1 MKKYLSKLFAH
12 IALGRE
18 KKYYDSPCEAQR
30 DVLTYL
36 LKKGRRT
43 AYGKKYGMDGI
54 YDYETYREMIPV
66 VVYDDIRQ
74 YVERIESGEKDV
86 LYPGRPEYFAKTSG
100 TTSGSKYIPL
110 TREGLQHQIKSTRNM
125 LLRYILKTG
134 NIDYVGG
141 KMIFLQGSPALEEKN
156 GIKIGRLSGIV
167 AHHVPS
173 YLQSNRKPS
182 FSTNCIEDWE
192 SKVEAVVDETVGENM
207 TLISGIPSWLQMYFE
222 RLINRSGKK
231 IGELFPRFSLMVTGG
246 VSYEPYRARFEDM
259 IGRRVDILQT
269 YPASEGFIAASD
281 SPNTDDMLLEVHS
294 GIFYEFIPVEEYGK
308 ADARRLPLWEVE
320 KDVNYAVI
328 LTTDSGLWAYS
339 IGDTVMF
346 TSTSPYR
353 VRVTG
358 RVSHFTSAFGEHVI
372 GKEVEQAMSVAC
384 NETGAVVREFSV
396 APMVTP
402 SEGLPYHEWVVEF
415 ENMVDLETF
424 AGCIDKEMQRQNV
437 YYKDLI
443 EGKILRSAVISAVSK
458 GAFDAYMKSVGRLGG
473 QNKLPRLS
481 NDRHIADPMKQ
492 YIIESNIKTL

>member
-1 MKKYLSKLFAH
+1 MKKYLSKIFARVV
-12 IALGRE
+12 LSRE
-18 KKYYDSPCEAQR
+18 KKYYDSPHDAQR
-30 DVLTYL
+30 DVLSRL
-36 LKKGRRT
+36 LKKASRTVYGREHS
-43 AYGKKYGMDGI
+43 MDRI
-54 YDYETYREMIPV
+54 LDYEAYRGNVPV
-66 VVYDDIRQ
+66 VTYDDLRPYI
-74 YVERIESGEKDV
+74 ERIASGEKDV
-86 LYPGRPEYFAKTSG
+86 LYPGRPAYFAKTSG

-110 TREGLQHQIKSTRNM
+110 TSCGLRHQIKSTRNM

-167 AHHVPS
+167 AHHVPA

-192 SKVEAVVDETVGENM
+192 RKVEAVVDETVGENM

-222 RLINRSGKK
+222 RLMNRSGKK
-231 IGELFPRFSLMVTGG
+231 IGELYPHFSLMVTGG
-246 VSYEPYRARFEDM
+246 VSYEPYRVRFEEM
-259 IGRRVDILQT
+259 IGRKVDILQT

-281 SPNTDDMLLEVHS
+281 SPNADDMLLEVHS
-294 GIFYEFIPVEEYGK
+294 GIFYEFIPVEEYGT
-308 ADARRLPLWEVE
+308 ANARRLPLWEVE
-320 KDVNYAVI
+320 EGVNYAVI

-346 TSTSPYR
+346 TSRKPYR

-358 RVSHFTSAFGEHVI
+358 RVAHFTSAFGEHVI
-372 GKEVEQAMSVAC
+372 GKEVEQAIGVAC
-384 NETGAVVREFSV
+384 SKTGAIVREFTV

-415 ENMVDLETF
+415 EKTADLQDFAKCVDE
-424 AGCIDKEMQRQNV
+424 EMQKQNV

-443 EGKILRSAVISAVSK
+443 EGKILREAVISSVSK

-481 NDRHIADPMKQ
+481 NDRRIADSMSQ
-492 YIIESNIKTL
+492 YVIESNIKTL

>member
-1 MKKYLSKLFAH
+1 MKKHISKLFARVV
-12 IALGRE
+12 LSRE
-18 KKYYDSPCEAQR
+18 QKYYDAPHDAQR
-30 DVLTYL
+30 DVLSRL
-36 LKKGRRT
+36 LKKGRKT
-43 AYGKKYGMDGI
+43 LYGRERGI
-54 YDYETYREMIPV
+54 DEIRDYETFRSRMPV
-66 VVYDDIRQ
+66 VVYDDLRGYI
-74 YVERIESGEKDV
+74 ERIAGGEKDV
-86 LYPGRPEYFAKTSG
+86 LYPGRPAYFAKTSG

-110 TREGLQHQIKSTRNM
+110 TSEGLSHQIKSTRNM

-182 FSTNCIEDWE
+182 FKTNCIEDWE
-192 SKVEAVVDETVGENM
+192 SKVEAVVDETIGENM

-222 RLINRSGKK
+222 RLMNRSGKK
-231 IGELFPRFSLMVTGG
+231 IGEMFPGFSLMVTGG
-246 VSYEPYRARFEDM
+246 VSYEPYRARFEEM
-259 IGRRVDILQT
+259 IGRKVDILQT
-269 YPASEGFIAASD
+269 YPASEGFMAASD
-281 SPNTDDMLLEVHS
+281 SPNADDMLLEVHS
-294 GIFYEFIPVEEYGK
+294 GIFYEFIPVEEYGR

-320 KDVNYAVI
+320 EGVNYAVI

-346 TSTSPYR
+346 TSRSPYR

-384 NETGAVVREFSV
+384 RQTGAVVREFSV

-402 SEGLPYHEWVVEF
+402 VEGLPYHEWVVEF
-415 ENMVDLETF
+415 EKMVDLQGF
-424 AGCIDKEMQRQNV
+424 ASCVDEEMQKQNV
-437 YYKDLI
+437 YYRDLI

-481 NDRHIADPMKQ
+481 NDRRIADAMQ
-492 YIIESNIKTL
+492 RYIIESNIKTL